1 MRDKQGFL
9 LEEAMISVVLCT
21 IVCLITCAVL
31 NLHLKKEENMR
42 MLEEEI
48 NQSWEELFA
57 EFHECQACPVE
68 EMQEEETS

>member
-1 MRDKQGFL
+1 
-9 LEEAMISVVLCT
+9 
-21 IVCLITCAVL
+21 
-31 NLHLKKEENMR
+31 MR